1 MSSLKKA
8 LLIYLDDPRTLLR
21 YISAGGLAALVE
33 LTVFCSL
40 FEWAGWPLFAA
51 NSFAFSIAVVV
62 AFILHK
68 HWTFKSAGSTRKQLL
83 LYLLMQGC
91 SGLLNNLLMFV
102 LVIKLSVYAPLSKI
116 LQIFIVFFWNFTVC
130 RFVIFL
136 RRVPRH

>member
-1 MSSLKKA
+1 MSFLKKA
-8 LLIYLDDPRTLLR
+8 LRTYLNDPRTLIR
-21 YISAGGLAALVE
+21 YVGAGGLAALVE
-33 LTVFCSL
+33 LTFFCLL
-40 FEWAGWPLFAA
+40 FELAGWPLFAA
-51 NSFAFSIAVVV
+51 NSFAFAIAVVV

-83 LYLLMQGC
+83 LYLLMQAC

-136 RRVPRH
+136 RRTARH